1 MVAADK
7 DKSHIGTP
15 AKRRTC
21 VLALIRYR
29 QESIICKCVVA
40 VALNK

>member
-29 QESIICKCVVA
+29 QESICKCVVA